1 MIRYGLPCAIVP
13 MLDEDRYYEAGW
25 VKIPQGHRWFGKNA
39 DYLNRRVS
47 VHGGITAVRADGW
60 IGFHAGHPKDVWSV
74 WDTGGHPKENWWGRE
89 KMEKQVT
96 YLAYEISREGE

>member
-1 MIRYGLPCAIVP
+1 MIRCGLPCAIVP
-13 MLDEDRYYEAGW
+13 MMDGDRYYEVGW
-25 VKIPQGHRWFGKNA
+25 VKIPRGHRWFGKNA

-60 IGFHAGHPKDVWSV
+60 VGFHAGHPHDVWSV
-74 WDTGGHPKENWWGRE
+74 WDSEGHPKENWWGRE